1 MKTFGNIETQELISL
16 AVDERDQ
23 PIYSRP
29 NNAGEDWEQP
39 KLVPLVKLPMPAI
52 TAKQKAQP
60 KLVWHDDRVERDWDI
75 IDKTQAEIAA
85 DSRKIWADKSKFWN
99 EFTPTEKAA
108 ILTSEH
114 GGIKVLHSDL
124 TMWPGE
130 VWSDDSRI
138 QQGLSGL
145 AAVGILTESRKSQ
158 ILTK

>member
-1 MKTFGNIETQELISL
+1 MQLTYQQQLRSESDPVVIANLHRKGWVET
-16 AVDERDQ
+16 
-23 PIYSRP
+23 
-29 NNAGEDWEQP
+29 
-39 KLVPLVKLPMPAI
+39 VPPSYEAATQHAPEWVNGAW
-52 TAKQKAQP
+52 
-60 KLVWHDDRVERDWDI
+60 VVR
-75 IDKTQAEIAA
+75 DKTAEEIAA
-85 DSRKIWADKSKFWN
+85 EARKIWADKSKFWN
-99 EFTPTEKAA
+99 EFTADEKAA

-145 AAVGILTESRKSQ
+145 VAVKILTESRKTE

>member
-1 MKTFGNIETQELISL
+1 MKTFGIIDTQELVSL
-16 AVDERDQ
+16 AVDEREQ
-23 PIYSRP
+23 PIYPRP
-29 NNAGEDWEQP
+29 SDAGEDWEQP
-39 KLVPLVKLPMPAI
+39 RLVPLVKLPMHAI

-60 KLVWHDDRVERDWDI
+60 KLVWHEDRVERDWDI

-85 DSRKIWADKSKFWN
+85 DSRKIWPDKSKFWE

-114 GGIKVLHSDL
+114 SGIKVLWSDL

-145 AAVGILTESRKSQ
+145 VAVKILTESRKTE